1 MKEKD
6 AFFYPRRITGPA
18 YVNQVGSADWAR
30 LQREKK
36 KSQRERLNVVVATK
50 MAGSARKQKRSRL
63 SDAASDKA
71 PTPNE
76 DRVKRRRFS
85 ENSVSIDKPSSQAQD
100 VLAVQSS
107 DIQSKKTRPWLFDR
121 PVGGRYTNLDPLV
134 TPDEA

>member
-1 MKEKD
+1 
-6 AFFYPRRITGPA
+6 
-18 YVNQVGSADWAR
+18 
-30 LQREKK
+30 
-36 KSQRERLNVVVATK
+36 

-85 ENSVSIDKPSSQAQD
+85 ENSVSIDRPGSQ
-100 VLAVQSS
+100 VPAVQSS
-107 DIQSKKTRPWLFDR
+107 DLQPKKTQPWVFAR
-121 PVGGRYTNLDPLV
+121 PVGGRYANLDPLV